1 MDELHLAAQLYTLRD
16 HIRTPDEVATTFA
29 RVRALGY
36 RSVQVSGMGPI
47 APERLR
53 EIAAANDLSICVTHT
68 AFDRLLHDLDA
79 VMADHRLWGCR
90 FVGLGAMPDAYRG
103 SLEGARRFVA
113 DIAPVAR
120 RLAAEGFRF
129 VYHNHHFEFEKFDGV
144 SSMDVLFQETDPR
157 DFGFLMDTYWVQFA
171 GHDPLKWI
179 RKFAGRMDVI
189 HLKDV
194 MVHKGETVY
203 GEVGSGNL
211 DWDAIVAACRE
222 TGVTWYAVEQD
233 DCPGDPFDSLAKSLR
248 FLQKYL

>member
-1 MDELHLAAQLYTLRD
+1 
-16 HIRTPDEVATTFA
+16 
-29 RVRALGY
+29 
-36 RSVQVSGMGPI
+36 
-47 APERLR
+47 
-53 EIAAANDLSICVTHT
+53 
-68 AFDRLLHDLDA
+68 
-79 VMADHRLWGCR
+79 
-90 FVGLGAMPDAYRG
+90 MPSECRG
-103 SLEGARRFVA
+103 SLEGARNFVR

-120 RLAAEGFRF
+120 RLGAEGFRF

-144 SSMDVLFQETDPR
+144 SAMDVLLAETDPR
-157 DFGFLMDTYWVQFA
+157 DFGFLMDTYWVQYA

-233 DCPGDPFDSLAKSLR
+233 DCPGDPFDSLAKSR
-248 FLQKYL
+248 RYLQKFL